1 MSRLSSSRDVLTALA
16 AGVVVLLALLGAG
29 GLLVSGFRPW
39 VTGAVDD
46 AVLGATRISATGA
59 EVAPGLSAV
68 ALSIAAAAIAAV
80 AAGRIARVVALVA
93 YATSVVIAVILTVR
107 VLRDPEAVLGPVA
120 ASRVGRTG
128 SIENVADPTVWPWV
142 ALAACAVA
150 LLGLV
155 GALRGGGCRCPGRR
169 SARRARRERLGRAQ
183 RGARPHRCGSRPADL
198 TESPVSH
205 RAPSVGPA
213 RMETTWT
220 STRTTGTAS
229 PPGRQ

>member
-1 MSRLSSSRDVLTALA
+1 MSRLSSK
-16 AGVVVLLALLGAG
+16 GVVALLALLGAG

-59 EVAPGLSAV
+59 QVAPGLSAV

-80 AAGRIARVVALVA
+80 AAGRFARVVALVA
-93 YATSVVIAVILTVR
+93 YAASVVIAVVLTVR

-142 ALAACAVA
+142 ALVACAVA

-155 GALRGGGCRCPGRR
+155 GAVLGLRVWGGPSSRYEVADAGAPVAGPRGERVASAWDELSAGRD
-169 SARRARRERLGRAQ
+169 
-183 RGARPHRCGSRPADL
+183 PTD
-198 TESPVSH
+198 
-205 RAPSVGPA
+205 VGPDP
-213 RMETTWT
+213 
-220 STRTTGTAS
+220 RT
-229 PPGRQ
+229 

>member
-1 MSRLSSSRDVLTALA
+1 MSRPASRLA
-16 AGVVVLLALLGAG
+16 SKGVVVLLALVGAG

-68 ALSIAAAAIAAV
+68 ALAIAAAAIAAV
-80 AAGRIARVVALVA
+80 AAGRITRIIALVA
-93 YATSVVIAVILTVR
+93 YAASVATAVALTVR
-107 VLRDPEAVLGPVA
+107 VLLDPEAVLGPVA

-128 SIENVADPTVWPWV
+128 SIENVADTTVWPWV

-155 GALRGGGCRCPGRR
+155 GGVLGIRVWAGP
-169 SARRARRERLGRAQ
+169 SARYEVSDAG
-183 RGARPHRCGSRPADL
+183 
-198 TESPVSH
+198 SPVAGPRGERVASAWDELSAG
-205 RAPSVGPA
+205 RDPTDVGPD
-213 RMETTWT
+213 
-220 STRTTGTAS
+220 SRT
-229 PPGRQ
+229 